1 MQKKISIKFIKYIF
15 LIIALIIIGYH
26 CYCHYMVSQFYKC
39 IDEGNTDEIIA
50 CIEKMP
56 DVNMLDVCI
65 PLYKIRGIM
74 LQNAANKEY
83 PIYYAVWMQADIS
96 VLEALFERG
105 ADPNKK
111 DYDLPLACLLAHEQ
125 KDMYEKVKL
134 FVEYGADINVGFV
147 RIPAYWK
154 QLSQNKKEERMKTV
168 IYLWECGLDE
178 WEYVGTKYER
188 TILHE
193 AAECVEAD
201 YLEVLY
207 ENEKRPMYGLLNE
220 KDANGETPL
229 FYAVRREKIDNCR
242 FLIEKGADISIQNNE
257 GKTAYD
263 VAVELGYEE
272 CIKILEP
279 ETR

>member
-1 MQKKISIKFIKYIF
+1 MREKLNKKMIKNIL
-15 LIIALIIIGYH
+15 LIIVLAICGYH
-26 CYCHYMVSQFYKC
+26 CYGHYMVSKFYKC
-39 IDEGNTDEIIA
+39 VRKGNTYEIID

-74 LQNAANKEY
+74 LQNAANNGY
-83 PIYYAVWMQADIS
+83 PLYYAVWMQADIS
-96 VLEALFERG
+96 VMEALFERG

-111 DYDLPLACLLAHEQ
+111 DYDTPFRCLLRRRQ

-134 FVEYGADINVGFV
+134 FVENGADINIDVF
-147 RIPAYWK
+147 RLPDFE
-154 QLSQNKKEERMKTV
+154 QLSENKKEECMKTI
-168 IYLWECGLDE
+168 IYLWESGLDE
-178 WEYVGTKYER
+178 WESVGSKYER
-188 TILHE
+188 TILHD
-193 AAECVEAD
+193 AAECVGAD
-201 YLEVLY
+201 YLEILY

-220 KDANGETPL
+220 KDADGETPL
-229 FYAVRREKIDNCR
+229 FYAVRRGKFDNCR

-272 CIKILEP
+272 CIKILES
-279 ETR
+279 EIR